1 MKKQN
6 IKLIAL
12 IKTHRS
18 CRTLWVG
25 TLEQMTD
32 AFSYTLECGNSGNDK
47 IKTAREIKTLKSL
60 VSNLNKSAKETQ
72 GSCYNRD
79 FYEEATDCL
88 TDEVNAAWETQQ
100 TEYPGTYTKD
110 LED

>member
-32 AFSYTLECGNSGNDK
+32 AFSYTLECGNSYNDK

-60 VSNLNKSAKETQ
+60 VSNLNKSVKETQ

-79 FYEEATDCL
+79 FYEEAIV
-88 TDEVNAAWETQQ
+88 TDEAREAWTKQQETYQ
-100 TEYPGTYTKD
+100 GTYTKD
-110 LED
+110 LEA